1 MKFVSLK
8 QEMNR
13 FVSDASQGA
22 RGTVRREFK
31 MNWNSQFLN
40 SRRILRIFDRDS
52 SSQRHRSVS
61 CKLLLPQQEVEV
73 RGTGVGFQVNM
84 LRGPYRH
91 QTGTKTA
98 LEKWHTYRY
107 TGLQL

>member
-73 RGTGVGFQVNM
+73 RGTGVGFQSQ
-84 LRGPYRH
+84 H
-91 QTGTKTA
+91 A
-98 LEKWHTYRY
+98 
-107 TGLQL
+107 